1 MRLLRYSVRFTT
13 ATLYL
18 FFSFLRGGIVG
29 LDWIGLEWDGMGW
42 DGELMDE
49 WMNWIG
55 VDWIGLKWIGLDW
68 TGWMHG
74 WMDERKEA
82 KARGNGEK

>member
-1 MRLLRYSVRFTT
+1 MR
-13 ATLYL
+13 
-18 FFSFLRGGIVG
+18 
-29 LDWIGLEWDGMGW
+29 WDGM
-42 DGELMDE
+42 GELMDE

-55 VDWIGLKWIGLDW
+55 VDWIGWLDW
-68 TGWMHG
+68 SGWMDG